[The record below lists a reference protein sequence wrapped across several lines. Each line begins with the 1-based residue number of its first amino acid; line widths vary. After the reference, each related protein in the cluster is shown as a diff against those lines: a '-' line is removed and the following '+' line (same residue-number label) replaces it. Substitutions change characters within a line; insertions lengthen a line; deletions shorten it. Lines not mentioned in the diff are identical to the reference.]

1 MELAKAQR
9 VVLQDIGHADLEE
22 PSTGTQRRQAPWNE
36 LPGQGVEDHIDAFP
50 AGDPHHLVGELQRT
64 RVHHMLDALL
74 LEECPLLRRP
84 GRGEDLGTDVLRD
97 LQRRLADAAGRG
109 MNQDTLALA
118 QPAEMMQ
125 GVVGGHER
133 ERDRDRLFEGDVRW
147 LARDQ
152 RRVGRHVRAKT
163 RRRQGN
169 DIFANPQVLD
179 ARAGSDHGSR
189 ALPPEVE

>member
-1 MELAKAQR
+1 MNSPARELR
-9 VVLQDIGHADLEE
+9 TTST
-22 PSTGTQRRQAPWNE
+22 PSPPVIRITSSANSSERESITCC
-36 LPGQGVEDHIDAFP
+36 
-50 AGDPHHLVGELQRT
+50 
-64 RVHHMLDALL
+64 DALL

-125 GVVGGHER
+125 RVVGGHER

-169 DIFANPQVLD
+169 DIVANPQVLD